1 MRCFPRAVVLLAF
14 LIAVTAGADPLP
26 APPAPKPSPADAVR
40 VQPRGSGFDPNSVEE
55 EALQE
60 RIKTFN
66 EKQDR
71 QDAEI
76 DRKLRICRGC

>member
-40 VQPRGSGFDPNSVEE
+40 VQPRGSGLDPNSVEE